1 MKSSHSLAKSV
12 ITFCLLLFPVLLLA
26 HSKPAYPEQNYAEP
40 EALSEIIKVAVA
52 KEPIYLILVE
62 KNLQRL
68 QILEYGEDL
77 KIIADFP
84 AATGEN
90 SGVKEVR
97 GDSKTPEGIYFVTRV
112 FKDDKVTIFGDRAF
126 HLDYPNFF
134 DRTRG
139 RNGDGIYI
147 HGTNKILQPNSTNG
161 CVTLAKNDLD
171 QLENYLNQM
180 VTPVII
186 VSNINS
192 IKANTQL
199 LTENDFRLV
208 KSLLLLE
215 GIQPEKVEYSYLYL
229 ISSGKQTVAVSD
241 FIYRPYRRSI
251 MHGASKVYLQY
262 DPAQG
267 WVVGKRIW
275 QASPLQI
282 YPENTAKLAARPFVT
297 DEITIAEHN
306 QQDTVAPVATLN
318 SPVLPEKNIT
328 PEKAQNPEPQVAAK
342 PAQHELK
349 KSQDIKP
356 SIMTINKTTD
366 AEEPDIRM
374 AVTPSPRKEIE
385 NKVAHKVAIQAP
397 VISFDIQQILDFVET
412 WRKAWVSQKIDPY
425 IAFYDESFRSGDRN
439 LAEWKK
445 FKEII
450 NKSYSYIT
458 VDISD
463 IKIHRTADGVRVSFR
478 QKYLSDHYKST
489 GNKILYLVH
498 DGSGWKIKHEFFS
511 NS

>member
-1 MKSSHSLAKSV
+1 MKSTDTFAKPV
-12 ITFCLLLFPVLLLA
+12 IAFCLLLFPVFFPA
-26 HSKPAYPEQNYAEP
+26 YSEPAYPEQSYGETENLP
-40 EALSEIIKVAVA
+40 EIIKIAVA
-52 KEPIYLILVE
+52 REPIHFILVE

-68 QILEYGEDL
+68 RILEYGEDL
-77 KIIADFP
+77 KVIADFP

-90 SGVKEVR
+90 SGIKEVR
-97 GDSKTPEGIYFVTRV
+97 GDSKTPEGIYFITRV

-134 DRTRG
+134 DRTKG

-147 HGTNKILQPNSTNG
+147 HGTNKKLRPNTTNG

-171 QLENYLNQM
+171 QLENYLNRM

-186 VSNINS
+186 VPNTNS
-192 IKANTQL
+192 INPDTRL
-199 LTENDFRLV
+199 LTENDFRLA
-208 KSLLLLE
+208 KSLLLLQ
-215 GIQPEKVEYSYLYL
+215 GINPEKVEYSYLYL
-229 ISSGKQTVAVSD
+229 ISSGNQTVAVSD
-241 FIYRPYRRSI
+241 FIYRPYSRSI

-262 DPAQG
+262 NPARG

-306 QQDTVAPVATLN
+306 QQDTAAPVTTLN
-318 SPVLPEKNIT
+318 PPVLLEKIT
-328 PEKAQNPEPQVAAK
+328 PDKVQKPERQVFAE

-349 KSQDIKP
+349 KSQDIK
-356 SIMTINKTTD
+356 SSLLINNKTKV
-366 AEEPDIRM
+366 ARKPDTRTTV
-374 AVTPSPRKEIE
+374 APSHRNETE
-385 NKVAHKVAIQAP
+385 NKSAQKIVIQNPAIN
-397 VISFDIQQILDFVET
+397 FDRQPILDFVEN
-412 WRKAWVSQKIDPY
+412 WRKAWVSRQIEPY
-425 IAFYDESFRSGDRN
+425 IAFYDKSFRSGNRN
-439 LAEWKK
+439 LAEWEK

-463 IKIHRTADGVRVSFR
+463 IRIHQTADGVRVSFR
-478 QKYLSDHYKST
+478 QKYLSDHYSST
-489 GNKILYLVH
+489 GDKILYLIH
-498 DGSGWKIKHEFFS
+498 DGSGWKIKREYYSS
-511 NS
+511 N